1 MSRPRF
7 SKEYRTYGEWLKAKP
22 RDTRYAKEIIRKHL
36 LFPDK
41 SRSQLVKL
49 KISDYDLSKA
59 GWESLTPLQKIE
71 RNKSL
76 QILRAMRK
84 GANLSQMTKKF
95 DMKNKDAIKHLGQY
109 LHKENGRWKATKS
122 DSLQVE
128 MGFYDRNEG
137 HITIITTSSKDRFLL
152 AEYRDAVEKSLK
164 DGETERL
171 AKYEDIKIVDADGK
185 VHHFETDLDRLY
197 EIMEAQEEPEF
208 LEIYQN

>member
-1 MSRPRF
+1 MTRPRF

-22 RDTRYAKEIIRKHL
+22 RDTRYAKDIIRKHL

-41 SRSQLVKL
+41 NRSQLAKL
-49 KISDYDLSKA
+49 KLSDYNLSKTK
-59 GWESLTPLQKIE
+59 WETLTSLQKTE

-95 DMKNKDAIKHLGQY
+95 DMKNKDALRHLGHY

-137 HITIITTSSKDRFLL
+137 HITIITTGSKDRLL
-152 AEYRDAVEKSLK
+152 IAEYRNAVEKTLK

-171 AKYEDIKIVDADGK
+171 AKYEDIKIIDANGNE
-185 VHHFETDLDRLY
+185 HHFETDLDRLF
-197 EIMEAQEEPEF
+197 EIMDAQEEPEF